1 MRREFTV
8 AFDEGTRHLLAEH
21 LIREDREEDLC
32 FALWNPSSGSKRLTA
47 LIDQVVLPEEGDRQ
61 RHGNVSFN
69 PQYFERV
76 CKLALDRG
84 AGIAFMH
91 SHPGDG
97 WQGMSSDDVAA
108 EQRLA
113 GAVLGLTDL
122 PLVGLTVGNDDVWS
136 ARFWT
141 PDKGRDY
148 KRNWCRSVRS
158 IGESLIV
165 DFADLIV
172 PRPRYGEMFK
182 RTISVWGEENHS
194 KLVRLR
200 VGIVGIGSVGSFIA
214 ETLARSG
221 FENVVLIDFD
231 EIQEHNLDRLVIGTR
246 EDVGRLKVEVAK
258 ERMSNVAT
266 SHAVNIDAIPYSVA
280 EQGGYLAALDCDVL
294 FSCVDRPRA
303 RQILNHF
310 AYAHLIPV
318 IDGGIAVRF
327 KNDNFSGVDWQLQTV
342 GPGRPCLEC
351 LGCFAVGDVST
362 EITGKLD
369 DPSYLKGLAED
380 HHLKRNENIFAFSE
394 NLASLEFFQL
404 IALATGLGGFSDFGV
419 QRFRYIPGI
428 IDSINVDAC
437 KPECHTQ
444 QLVATGDRHFTLLG
458 NDKAAGSARTRQRK
472 NQDPISN
479 TLAVEATLPAPAA
492 ET

>member
-1 MRREFTV
+1 MHKEFSVT
-8 AFDEGTRHLLAEH
+8 FDQSIRQTLSNH

-32 FALWNPSSGSKRLTA
+32 FALWNPSSGSKRFTA
-47 LIDQVVLPEEGDRQ
+47 LLLEVVLPEPGDRQ

-76 CKLALDRG
+76 CRLALEKD

-91 SHPGDG
+91 SHPGSG
-97 WQGMSSDDVAA
+97 WQDMSKDDIAA

-113 GAVLGLTDL
+113 GPVLGLTDQ

-136 ARFWT
+136 ARLWHST
-141 PDKGRDY
+141 GDRNY
-148 KRNWCRSVRS
+148 KRSWCRSVRS
-158 IGESLIV
+158 IGERLDV
-165 DFADLIV
+165 TFADFMV

-182 RTISVWGEENHS
+182 RTVAVWGEQNHA
-194 KLVRLR
+194 KLARLR
-200 VGIVGIGSVGSFIA
+200 IGIVGLGSVGSFIA

-221 FENVVLIDFD
+221 FENIVLIDFD

-246 EDVGRLKVEVAK
+246 DDIGKLKVEVAK
-258 ERMSNVAT
+258 ERMSKVSTAH
-266 SHAVNIDAIPYSVA
+266 SMNIEAIPYSVA
-280 EQGGYLAALDCDVL
+280 EEKGYFAALDCDVL

-327 KNDNFSGVDWQLQTV
+327 KNGQFSGVDWQLQTV

-351 LGCFAVGDVST
+351 LGCFSVGDVSI
-362 EITGKLD
+362 EIAGKLD
-369 DPSYLKGLAED
+369 DPSYLKGLGAD

-404 IALATGLGGFSDFGV
+404 ISLATSLGGFSDFGI

-428 IDSINVDAC
+428 IDSIEANSC
-437 KPECHTQ
+437 RLECHVQ
-444 QLVATGDRHFTLLG
+444 QLLATGDRHFTLMGQDLTA
-458 NDKAAGSARTRQRK
+458 NAARVRQQGQR
-472 NQDPISN
+472 
-479 TLAVEATLPAPAA
+479 
-492 ET
+492 